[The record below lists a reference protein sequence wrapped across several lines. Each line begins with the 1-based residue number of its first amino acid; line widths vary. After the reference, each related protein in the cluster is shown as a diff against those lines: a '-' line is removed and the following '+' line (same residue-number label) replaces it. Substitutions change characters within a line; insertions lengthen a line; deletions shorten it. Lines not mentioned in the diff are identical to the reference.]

1 MKNIIEVQK
10 KIIPQAIELMEKRY
24 AVLRQIAISQPI
36 GRRMLANVLNLS
48 ERTTRTEVDF
58 LKSQKMIDIS
68 VSGMTLTEEGK
79 EVLESLELVMG
90 EVMGISDLEIKLR
103 DLLGIKHVA
112 ISKNV
117 NEDRSIIIKGVAELA
132 AKYLISTLASDDIV
146 AISGGSTMR
155 ELATS
160 IKEEYS
166 FKDLTVLPTRGSV
179 GSDIDIQANS
189 VAAVLAKKLNSKV
202 EFLYVPD
209 ELEGEAKEVIMSIP
223 DIMVTSQHLREADKM
238 VFSFGCAD
246 LMARRRGTSEDDI
259 NQLLNKGAIGEAFG
273 HYFDKDGNIV
283 MKLNT
288 VGIDMNMYK
297 NSKYPI
303 AVFSGIE
310 KVDAFMALY
319 KLNKNL
325 TLITDEDSAKE
336 ILNKINN

>member
-58 LKSQKMIDIS
+58 LKSQKMIDIA

-79 EVLESLELVMG
+79 EVLESLELVMA
-90 EVMGISDLEIKLR
+90 EIMGISDLEIKLR
-103 DLLGIKHVA
+103 NLLNIRHVA
-112 ISKNV
+112 ISKNL
-117 NEDRSIIIKGVAELA
+117 NEDRATVIRGVAELA
-132 AKYLISTLASDDIV
+132 AKHLISILDDEDIV

-155 ELATS
+155 ELASS
-160 IKEEYS
+160 IKEKYS
-166 FKDLTVLPTRGSV
+166 FKNVMVLPTRGSV

-189 VAAVLAKKLNSKV
+189 VAAVLAKKLGAKV

-209 ELEGEAKEVIMSIP
+209 ELEGEAKDVIMSIP
-223 DIMVTSQHLREADKM
+223 DIMTTSHHLRKTDKM

-246 LMARRRGTSEDDI
+246 IMARRRGMSEKDI
-259 NQLLNKGAIGEAFG
+259 EKLLNKGAIGEAFG

-297 NSKYPI
+297 NAKNPI

-319 KLNKNL
+319 KLNSNL
-325 TLITDEDSAKE
+325 TLITDEVSAKE
-336 ILNKINN
+336 ILNNINK